1 MKNIYLGPNIILFG
15 DHKCIACLTQI
26 KMLSEYF
33 KNLNQPLDV
42 KYYDLR
48 KKKAPSFLITN

>member
-48 KKKAPSFLITN
+48 KKKHLLF